1 LVRGEGKYNPACF
14 LWLESHSWL
23 LRVWSLG
30 RVFSTPKI
38 LVSRLLILSIFFY
51 ISILFSN
58 CVISIPFLQMPRKP
72 TPKPLW
78 LSQADI
84 KNEQANMKKREQLR
98 IYQLWEASE
107 DSKGQ
112 VNVATQTELTFQS
125 ANDNAMPYRNVYL
138 NFCCFCV
145 LAICMNLLLLQWL
158 YQYNLKH

>member
-1 LVRGEGKYNPACF
+1 
-14 LWLESHSWL
+14 
-23 LRVWSLG
+23 
-30 RVFSTPKI
+30 
-38 LVSRLLILSIFFY
+38 
-51 ISILFSN
+51 
-58 CVISIPFLQMPRKP
+58 MPRKP
-72 TPKPLW
+72 PPKPLW

-84 KNEQANMKKREQLR
+84 KNEQANLKKREQLR

-112 VNVATQTELTFQS
+112 VNVATQTDLTFQS